1 MVPSVFWLVPAC
13 SAMALIFA
21 YYFFKEMMKADEGTD
36 TMKKIALH
44 VRTGAMAY
52 LRQQYK
58 VVGIVFVIL
67 TLIFAFIAYGLK
79 IQNPWVPFAFI
90 TGGFFGPCCPCGT
103 EIVK

>member
-1 MVPSVFWLVPAC
+1 MIPNVFWLVPAG
-13 SAMALIFA
+13 SALALVFA
-21 YYFFKEMMKADEGTD
+21 WYFFKEMMKADEGTD
-36 TMKKIALH
+36 MMKKIALH

-67 TLIFAFIAYGLK
+67 TLIFVLLAYVLK

-90 TGGFFGPCCPCGT
+90 TGGFFSGLSGFFG
-103 EIVK
+103 